1 MGPKMKKTILLVLSA
16 LILSGCD
23 THHDKGLS
31 HAIATYCN
39 IKFMKSYP
47 KDTSIDSIQGK
58 YGDNLFYQINI
69 IRSQKSCS
77 NYMRR
82 LIKQSKKYDRYID
95 QQKFLFNVIDDA
107 LNEAYKIKRISRNQV
122 GEICVRRNPRGEPI

>member
-1 MGPKMKKTILLVLSA
+1 MKKTILLVLSA

-23 THHDKGLS
+23 THHDKELS

-69 IRSQKSCS
+69 IHSQQSCS
-77 NYMRR
+77 DYMRG
-82 LIKQSKKYDRYID
+82 LIKQSKKYERYVD
-95 QQKFLFNVIDDA
+95 QQKFFSNVINDA
-107 LNEAYKIKRISRNQV
+107 LNEAYQRDGVSK
-122 GEICVRRNPRGEPI
+122 